1 MNRAKR
7 EGIAGTI
14 IGFLILAAAAC
25 ILLGLLSCTEDGPA
39 SADQLDRQDW
49 ERIAARAAAQTDSA
63 LGLAMETDDQL
74 LEWYYIVTQE
84 GDGTALD
91 FANTVENEGLIN
103 GDDIG
108 MIYRAW
114 RNGRPIGD
122 IARQYGVPVT
132 LVPAM
137 VLSMIELI
145 QQTPPPPREE
155 DE

>member
-1 MNRAKR
+1 MNRSKR

-25 ILLGLLSCTEDGPA
+25 ILLGLLSCTEAKPPID
-39 SADQLDRQDW
+39 
-49 ERIAARAAAQTDSA
+49 T
-63 LGLAMETDDQL
+63 LAMETDDQL

-91 FANTVENEGLIN
+91 FANTVENEALIN

-114 RNGRPIGD
+114 RNGQPIGA
-122 IARQYGVPVT
+122 IAAEYGVPVE
-132 LVPAM
+132 LVPAF
-137 VLSMIELI
+137 VLSMIELV

-155 DE
+155 NE